1 MKVQPLSNNVIVKPL
16 KAEEVTKSGIVLPE
30 TNEKERPEKGE
41 IIACGPG
48 KMTEQGNL
56 IKMSVKVGDKVIFK
70 KYSPDEIKI
79 ENEDYLVLSE
89 NDIVAILE

>member
-16 KAEEVTKSGIVLPE
+16 KVEEVTKSGIVLPE